1 MINEEFEL
9 PDNAR
14 LYLALSQKQP
24 RIAISQMSIMTHE
37 GIRRPEDVNY
47 EAAYLKMLNKEME
60 ELLKNI
66 ENNKELKKLYENIS
80 TNSKGVENEKERN
93 Q

>member
-1 MINEEFEL
+1 MKYITLYPKMTEHLERGKRAEIPGIACQEGAFVEL
-9 PDNAR
+9 
-14 LYLALSQKQP
+14 
-24 RIAISQMSIMTHE
+24 
-37 GIRRPEDVNY
+37 
-47 EAAYLKMLNKEME
+47 LNQEME

-93 Q
+93 

>member
-1 MINEEFEL
+1 MRYIT
-9 PDNAR
+9 
-14 LYLALSQKQP
+14 LYP
-24 RIAISQMSIMTHE
+24 QMTEQMERGKRAEVSGITVHE
-37 GIRRPEDVNY
+37 GAFVE
-47 EAAYLKMLNKEME
+47 LLNKEME
-60 ELLKNI
+60 ELLKSI

>member
-1 MINEEFEL
+1 MKYITLYPQMTERKEQTENLGIAVHDGAFVEL
-9 PDNAR
+9 
-14 LYLALSQKQP
+14 
-24 RIAISQMSIMTHE
+24 
-37 GIRRPEDVNY
+37 
-47 EAAYLKMLNKEME
+47 LNKEME
-60 ELLKNI
+60 ELLKSI